1 MYFIGIDGGGTKT
14 EAVVL
19 DLEGNILATGV
30 SDSSNLRNIGIER
43 AVENIVRL
51 IPPLKKEKI
60 ESLFVGIPAFAEEF
74 KNKEEEIKDLIC
86 KSIDI
91 AKENIFIVSDQIIAF
106 FSGTEKEDG
115 LVVISG
121 TGSVA
126 RGWNEGKDI
135 KTTGWGYLTDRGGAF
150 QVGKSAYQKTVE
162 ALDGMENHTI
172 LTKMVIEK
180 FKAEKIEDLNKIVYC
195 ENPVEILS
203 PLSILVNA
211 AAEKGDDIAINIL
224 NEACDYLLKATKN
237 TIEKLNFKEDF
248 PVVLVGGM
256 FKSEI
261 FLNRFK
267 ENIFPNAQ
275 IIIPK
280 ESPAMGAARLAIKSY
295 KKDD

>member
-19 DLEGNILATGV
+19 DLEGNIHATRV

-43 AVENIVRL
+43 AVENIVRS

-74 KNKEEEIKDLIC
+74 KDKEEEIKDLIC
-86 KSIDI
+86 KSTDI

-115 LVVISG
+115 VVVISG

-150 QVGKSAYQKTVE
+150 QVGKCAYQKTVE
-162 ALDGMENHTI
+162 ALDRMENHTI
-172 LTKMVIEK
+172 LTKMVMEK
-180 FKAEKIEDLNKIVYC
+180 FKAEKIEDLNKIVYR

-203 PLSILVNA
+203 PLSILVNT
-211 AAEKGDDIAINIL
+211 AAEKGDDIAVNIL
-224 NEACDYLLKATKN
+224 NDACDYLLKATKN
-237 TIEKLNFKEDF
+237 TIEKLNFEKDF

-267 ENIFPNAQ
+267 ENISPNAQ